1 MRFLDQT
8 STSTNHDA
16 FFIFLTRRF
25 VGETHTQYYIDSL
38 SLSSNKSIQS
48 YFIQILSFPN
58 LKADIKKYYDK
69 KQSCFHLF

>member
-38 SLSSNKSIQS
+38 SCPIKVSRVTLSK
-48 YFIQILSFPN
+48 FSFPN
-58 LKADIKKYYDK
+58 LKADKKEYYDE